1 MAFEK
6 HIKELRER
14 RAKAAAMGDKK
25 RLAARAEA
33 GILNARERLDR
44 LLDEGSFAEVGLLA
58 VSARAEDRERTP
70 GDGVVDGYGRLDGRP
85 VVVHAADFSAMGA
98 SSAPVMMRKMD
109 HCRRVAAE
117 NGLPLIMLGE
127 CSGARIPDI
136 MGARGIHLA
145 GEISTFSRRREVPWV
160 SAVLGQSYGGSTWL
174 ASLSDFVVMR
184 KGAVMAVSSERV
196 TSVAIAQTV
205 DDEALGG
212 WDMQT
217 AVTGQVDLAVDSDE
231 AALEALGR
239 FLGYLPSHNMEPPPR
254 AAVPAGPGVD
264 QGRIL
269 DLVPESRAQVYDVRT
284 VIECIV
290 DEGSFFALKER
301 FAKPA
306 VTGLARLDG
315 RTVGI
320 IATNPMFKGGALD
333 PDACDKITGFIVL
346 CDSFNIPLVILADT
360 PGFLVGVEGERRKL
374 PGKIMNYMQA
384 LELATVPKLSV
395 IMRKSYGQ
403 AHLNMGGGKADE
415 MAAWFTA
422 DVSFMDPE
430 VAVSVVYGIKYEDD
444 PARYREFA
452 AELSAETSAYDL
464 AAGFQAQTVID
475 PRETRDW
482 LCRMLDVHRRRPSGG
497 VGAHHLRTWPTVY

>member
-6 HIKELRER
+6 EVDELAER
-14 RAKAAAMGDKK
+14 RAKAGGMGSEA
-25 RLAARAEA
+25 RLAAWAEA
-33 GILNARERLDR
+33 GILNARQRLDL
-44 LLDEGSFAEVGLLA
+44 LLDDGSFAEVGLLA
-58 VSARAEDRERTP
+58 VSDRPEDRARTP
-70 GDGVVDGYGRLDGRP
+70 GDGVVDGYGRIDGRP
-85 VVVHAADFSAMGA
+85 VVVHAADFTTMGA
-98 SSAPVMMRKMD
+98 SSAAVMMRKMD

-117 NGLPLIMLGE
+117 NGMPLVMLGE

-136 MGARGIHLA
+136 MGARGIHRA
-145 GEISTFSRRREVPWV
+145 GELSTFSRMREVPWV

-196 TSVAIAQTV
+196 TSVAVSETV

-217 AVTGQVDLAVDSDE
+217 AITGQVDLAVERDAD
-231 AALEALGR
+231 ALEALRR
-239 FLGYLPSHNMEPPPR
+239 FLAYLPSHNMEPPPP
-254 AAVPAGPGVD
+254 AAVPSGSGAGS
-264 QGRIL
+264 GRIL
-269 DLVPESRAQVYDVRT
+269 DLVPESRAKVYDVRA
-284 VIECIV
+284 VIACIV
-290 DEGSFFALKER
+290 DAESFFPLKER

-306 VTGLARLDG
+306 VTGLARLQG
-315 RTVGI
+315 RSIGV

-333 PDACDKITGFIVL
+333 PDACDKITSFIVL

-403 AHLNMGGGKADE
+403 AHLNMGGGKCDE

-422 DVSFMDPE
+422 DVSFMDPN
-430 VAVSVVYGIKYEDD
+430 VAVNVVYGLKYEDD
-444 PARYREFA
+444 PERYSELA
-452 AELSAETSAYDL
+452 AELSCNTSGYDL

-482 LCRMLDVHRRRPSGG
+482 LARMLEVHQRRPTGG
-497 VGAHHLRTWPTVY
+497 VGEHHLRTWPTVY